1 LVPIWNSF
9 MRFRCVAFLVLA
21 VSYPTF
27 ADLKSTNRM
36 TVAGQT
42 FASTVLIRQG
52 KIREEASTAPGLSS
66 VTIQDCAGH
75 RVIQLNDR
83 THTYMLTE
91 MAGSDASSPAA
102 SSAATAGTVTLN
114 VAEQDTGERK
124 QLFGYTARRVKGT
137 VTAEGGSA
145 SCNGTFHVTTDGWY
159 IDVPEIQGC
168 VSPDRQILRSQMQR
182 EGCNDR
188 IVLKA
193 SGIDKLGYPLILDTT
208 LEVKGSTVTVH
219 QQTTDLSTAA
229 LDPSLFEIPA
239 GYRQVQSYQELMD
252 IGRAGNSTV
261 GMSAEQS
268 RGQNFPPVTG
278 SGANENANGVVAGA
292 SQTTIDKKKGA
303 LRIGITQI
311 TSATDLSLSVEG
323 LQQLLVNDINFLG
336 GQAVLIAAD
345 PNDRDATLEQA
356 KQQGCDYV
364 IFTNITNFKQAS
376 VGQRLGS
383 VLGRGGLG
391 GVGGSAQGRVEI
403 TAEARVFQ
411 PDNDIPVIDGSEDFR
426 QNDPDV
432 TAKGLMQ
439 VEARDVMLQ
448 IRKLQTAK

>member
-1 LVPIWNSF
+1 

-21 VSYPTF
+21 LSYTTF

-36 TVAGQT
+36 TVAGQS

-52 KIREEASTAPGLSS
+52 KIREEAGMAPGLSS

-83 THTYMLTE
+83 ARTYMLTE
-91 MAGSDASSPAA
+91 MASSDASSPPG
-102 SSAATAGTVTLN
+102 SGGGTPGTMTLS

-182 EGCNDR
+182 DGCNNR
-188 IVLKA
+188 ILLKA

-208 LEVKGSTVTVH
+208 LEAKGSTLTVH
-219 QQTTDLSTAA
+219 QETTDLSTAA

-252 IGRAGNSTV
+252 VGRTGNSTV

-268 RGQNFPPVTG
+268 RGQNFPPVSG

-292 SQTTIDKKKGA
+292 SQTTDKKKGA

-311 TSATDLSLSVEG
+311 TSATDLSLAVEG
-323 LQQLLVNDINFLG
+323 LQQLLMNDINFLG

-356 KQQGCDYV
+356 KQQGCNYV
-364 IFTNITNFKQAS
+364 IFTNITNFKQAT

-403 TAEARVFQ
+403 TAEAKVFQ
-411 PDNDIPVIDGSEDFR
+411 PDNDVPVIDGSEDFR
-426 QNDPDV
+426 QNDPDA